1 MARKSA
7 RSLTLVIGAV
17 FGVLAIGWSVTLS
30 SAVQLLAATVLA
42 MGGTQ
47 HPLVDA
53 DGNWAE
59 DTDFVSGYA
68 DDAIRV
74 YVAPSGIGGSSD
86 PAGYTAVAVH
96 TPEEFAP
103 LYGTLTFDESVDA
116 GVDNLDGC
124 IQGSCV
130 ARTVDPDAP
139 LVQPAPPFVV
149 YGYSQS
155 AVIATIEKRNLIER
169 GNGESVPEVSFVLI
183 ANPNRPN
190 GGVLQR
196 FAGLYIPL
204 LGVTFNGATP
214 TDSDLDGDGDYEFT
228 TVDIARQYDGWAD
241 FPVYPLNIVATTN
254 ALLGIY
260 YLHGDYWSA
269 DVGTPLE
276 QGTEGDT
283 TYYLIP
289 TERLPLLM
297 PLEQL
302 GVPSPVLTA
311 VDAPLRVIV
320 EWGYDRD
327 PDNVGTPTR
336 ARLIPLVN
344 PVTGL
349 VNLAVAIPTGID
361 DGLAEAA
368 GDPDFRPLGTKPVT
382 SPYGVGGEDL
392 GAPLGAEEEDVSDPG
407 PDPVNAATDR
417 PRTNILRTLARP
429 REDTPSEAPAE
440 HRPLKRLV
448 TGSSGRHEPKKDEAA
463 ETSGQE
469 EQHRPGDRDRFGR
482 DFHSDRDESDSHAA

>member
-30 SAVQLLAATVLA
+30 SAVQLLAATVLV

-169 GNGESVPEVSFVLI
+169 AEMVS
-183 ANPNRPN
+183 RC
-190 GGVLQR
+190 R
-196 FAGLYIPL
+196 R
-204 LGVTFNGATP
+204 
-214 TDSDLDGDGDYEFT
+214 S
-228 TVDIARQYDGWAD
+228 
-241 FPVYPLNIVATTN
+241 
-254 ALLGIY
+254 
-260 YLHGDYWSA
+260 
-269 DVGTPLE
+269 
-276 QGTEGDT
+276 
-283 TYYLIP
+283 
-289 TERLPLLM
+289 
-297 PLEQL
+297 
-302 GVPSPVLTA
+302 PSC
-311 VDAPLRVIV
+311 
-320 EWGYDRD
+320 
-327 PDNVGTPTR
+327 
-336 ARLIPLVN
+336 
-344 PVTGL
+344 
-349 VNLAVAIPTGID
+349 
-361 DGLAEAA
+361 
-368 GDPDFRPLGTKPVT
+368 
-382 SPYGVGGEDL
+382 
-392 GAPLGAEEEDVSDPG
+392 
-407 PDPVNAATDR
+407 
-417 PRTNILRTLARP
+417 
-429 REDTPSEAPAE
+429 
-440 HRPLKRLV
+440 
-448 TGSSGRHEPKKDEAA
+448 
-463 ETSGQE
+463 
-469 EQHRPGDRDRFGR
+469 
-482 DFHSDRDESDSHAA
+482 